1 MTAGP
6 PEYDFIVVGGGT
18 AGCVLAARLS
28 QDAAARVLLLEA
40 GPADQSRTTTVPN
53 AWPENLGSATEWGDL
68 TTGQADTGP
77 LPYPRGRVLG
87 GSGAI
92 NAMAH
97 IRGHRAVYDSWAEGG
112 AAGWGFAGL
121 LPYFQRSEDA
131 PGRDPVL
138 RGTAGPVRVGPVPPG
153 ERHPVARAFAAALH
167 QAGQPLTADLSG
179 ADQEGVAWPDLAIAG
194 GRRVSPADA
203 YLWPVMTRPNL
214 TIETTC
220 RVTSLLLRHGHC
232 EGVSYQHTGP
242 GPVGEPSSGA
252 SGAAGSG
259 LRTARATAEVILC
272 AGAIGSPE
280 LLLRSGIGPA
290 DELRALGIGP
300 VADLP
305 GVGQNFQD
313 HPLALVTYASAAPL
327 PVSGYNHGETYTA
340 LRSELAGA
348 YPDLHLFPILAP
360 LAPPGCPPPAM
371 GCNLVTSVVA
381 PDSRGRLRL
390 ASADP
395 QAAPLVDPG
404 LLRDERDTRRLA
416 AGLALIRAAAAS
428 SQFAP
433 LGLTEMWPGRQ
444 VRTPAAIRGYLR
456 SHISSYWHPAGTCRM
471 GPDPGSGA
479 VVDLQL
485 RVHGVTGLRVADA
498 SVLPVIPNAPLNA
511 TVLAVAE
518 RAAELIAPPT

>member
-1 MTAGP
+1 
-6 PEYDFIVVGGGT
+6 
-18 AGCVLAARLS
+18 
-28 QDAAARVLLLEA
+28 
-40 GPADQSRTTTVPN
+40 VPN
-53 AWPENLGSATEWGDL
+53 AWPENLGSATEWGDV
-68 TTGQADTGP
+68 TTDQADTGP

-97 IRGHRAVYDSWAEGG
+97 IRGHRAVYDSWAQSG
-112 AAGWGFAGL
+112 AAGWGFADL
-121 LPYFQRSEDA
+121 LPYFQRSEHTA
-131 PGRDPVL
+131 GRDPL
-138 RGTAGPVRVGPVPPG
+138 WRWTDGPVRVGPVPAAA
-153 ERHPVARAFAAALH
+153 RHPIARAFAAALH

-179 ADQEGVAWPDLAIAG
+179 ADQQGVAWPDLAIDG

-203 YLWPVMTRPNL
+203 YLRPVLSRPNL
-214 TIETTC
+214 TVETGC
-220 RVTSLLLRHGHC
+220 RVTGLLLRHSHC
-232 EGVSYQHTGP
+232 EGVSYLR
-242 GPVGEPSSGA
+242 
-252 SGAAGSG
+252 AGSG
-259 LRTARATAEVILC
+259 LCTARATTAVILC
-272 AGAIGSPE
+272 AGAIGSPQ
-280 LLLRSGIGPA
+280 LLLCSGIGPA
-290 DELRALGIGP
+290 DQLRALGIDP

-313 HPLALVTYASAAPL
+313 HPLALVTFASAAPL

-371 GCNLVTSVVA
+371 GCNLVASVVA
-381 PDSRGRLRL
+381 PDSRGCLRL

-395 QAAPLVDPG
+395 LAAPLIDPG
-404 LLRDERDTRRLA
+404 LLCDGRDTRRLA
-416 AGLALIRAAAAS
+416 TGLALIRAAAAS
-428 SQFAP
+428 PQFAP
-433 LGLTEMWPGRQ
+433 LGLTELWPGPQ
-444 VRTPAAIRGYLR
+444 VRTTAGIQGYLR
-456 SHISSYWHPAGTCRM
+456 RHISSYWHPAGTCRM
-471 GPDPGSGA
+471 GPGPGA

-518 RAAELIAPPT
+518 RAATLISQQA

>member
-1 MTAGP
+1 MTTGP

-28 QDAAARVLLLEA
+28 QDPAARVLLLEA
-40 GPADQSRTTTVPN
+40 GPADLSRATTVPN
-53 AWPENLGSATEWGDL
+53 AWPENLGSATEWGDV
-68 TTGQADTGP
+68 TTDQADTGP

-97 IRGHRAVYDSWAEGG
+97 IRGHRAVYDSWAQSG
-112 AAGWGFAGL
+112 AAGWGFADL
-121 LPYFQRSEDA
+121 LPYFQRSEHTA
-131 PGRDPVL
+131 GRDPL
-138 RGTAGPVRVGPVPPG
+138 WRGTDGPVRVGPVPAAA
-153 ERHPVARAFAAALH
+153 RHPIARAFAAALH

-179 ADQEGVAWPDLAIAG
+179 ADQQGVAWPDLAIDG

-203 YLWPVMTRPNL
+203 YLRPVLSRPNL
-214 TIETTC
+214 TVETGC
-220 RVTSLLLRHGHC
+220 RVTGLLLRHSHC
-232 EGVSYQHTGP
+232 EGVSYLRTGT
-242 GPVGEPSSGA
+242 
-252 SGAAGSG
+252 G
-259 LRTARATAEVILC
+259 LCTARATTAVILC
-272 AGAIGSPE
+272 AGAIGSPQ
-280 LLLRSGIGPA
+280 LLLCSGIGPA
-290 DELRALGIGP
+290 DQLRALGIDP

-313 HPLALVTYASAAPL
+313 HPLALVTFASAAPL

-371 GCNLVTSVVA
+371 GCNLVASVVA

-390 ASADP
+390 VSADP
-395 QAAPLVDPG
+395 LAAPLIDPG

-416 AGLALIRAAAAS
+416 AGIAMIRAAAAS
-428 SQFAP
+428 PQFAP
-433 LGLTEMWPGRQ
+433 LGLTELWPGPQ
-444 VRTPAAIRGYLR
+444 VRTPAGIHGYLR
-456 SHISSYWHPAGTCRM
+456 RHISSYWHPAGTCQM
-471 GPDPGSGA
+471 GPGPGA
-479 VVDLQL
+479 VVDLKL
-485 RVHGVTGLRVADA
+485 RVHGVTGLWVADA

-518 RAAELIAPPT
+518 RAAELTAQQT